1 MLKKKKINVKKLNAS
16 RSMCRFVLRK
26 QKKKKNL
33 AKVYIVSEQMSHLL
47 CKFEWADRGPSRSS
61 QILL

>member
-47 CKFEWADRGPSRSS
+47 C
-61 QILL
+61 